1 MAGRPHQPCPSCH
14 GPRCGPYVFRSKIS
28 APMLQLESGVT
39 SLSSPRLQPGSVRS
53 GQLAVP
59 TAQAINPPGS
69 AWPKGRSMLC
79 WSPAASASAETVGV
93 LRPSNWF
100 TPTPRVRHQ
109 AALPVVV
116 DGASR
121 TTGRHRSQPRRGQVA
136 LPTGQRR
143 WMVEPVTVRCR
154 WASHVSSGG
163 AHGRRPLMPVTR
175 RAFPGRAARLSV
187 VVSTAR
193 TSCLSTPQGSAARRA
208 GPDWA
213 RGSRAAC
220 RCWRGS
226 GRCTRPGRSSRA
238 AASRRPSST
247 CSPGP
252 VVDASAGCAS
262 PAPSGPTPTEP
273 SA

>member
-1 MAGRPHQPCPSCH
+1 MGRARRSDRVRDTRVHAPGSRWRTAPDRPPRASSISTRLGYDQQDTGSLTAGRVIRDEGEQGLAEGERETRWGSGGRRGCGTVVGRPHQPCPSCP
-14 GPRCGPYVFRSKIS
+14 GPRCGPYVFRSMIS

-69 AWPKGRSMLC
+69 AWPKGRSMRC

-136 LPTGQRR
+136 LP
-143 WMVEPVTVRCR
+143 
-154 WASHVSSGG
+154 SGG
-163 AHGRRPLMPVTR
+163 GGR
-175 RAFPGRAARLSV
+175 
-187 VVSTAR
+187 
-193 TSCLSTPQGSAARRA
+193 
-208 GPDWA
+208 W
-213 RGSRAAC
+213 
-220 RCWRGS
+220 
-226 GRCTRPGRSSRA
+226 SS
-238 AASRRPSST
+238 P
-247 CSPGP
+247 
-252 VVDASAGCAS
+252 
-262 PAPSGPTPTEP
+262 
-273 SA
+273 